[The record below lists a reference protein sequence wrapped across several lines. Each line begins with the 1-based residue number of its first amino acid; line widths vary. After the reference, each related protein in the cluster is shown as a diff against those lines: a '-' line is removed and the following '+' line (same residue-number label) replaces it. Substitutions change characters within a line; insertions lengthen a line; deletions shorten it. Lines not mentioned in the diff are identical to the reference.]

1 MIDGIE
7 KSKSNGFE
15 KVLFSLGI
23 RYVGETTA
31 KKIVYNLKTIENIIN
46 ATKEELMA
54 IPDVGET
61 VAISLFDYFKNE
73 ENILLINDLKQAAL
87 NFELTSDTNNISNK
101 LNGLKFVVTGK
112 FANFERTEIQ
122 KIIEQ
127 NGGSF
132 SSSVSKNTSF
142 VLAGEKPGDN
152 KIKPAEN
159 LGIKII
165 SEEEFNAMLNG

>member
-1 MIDGIE
+1 
-7 KSKSNGFE
+7 
-15 KVLFSLGI
+15 
-23 RYVGETTA
+23 
-31 KKIVYNLKTIENIIN
+31 
-46 ATKEELMA
+46 
-54 IPDVGET
+54 
-61 VAISLFDYFKNE
+61 
-73 ENILLINDLKQAAL
+73 
-87 NFELTSDTNNISNK
+87 